1 LTPRVAPHLSYR
13 ARLPFRAV
21 NHRDRPGYDPGL
33 QRHHILPCQIY
44 ATASLAAML
53 ESVGLS
59 EIGFDDFRRNGM
71 LLPCRDEAAVRLGLP
86 LHCGPHRAYNALVI
100 ERVGQIEAGWAR
112 RRLHNPEAAIEE
124 ALFRLALLQRVLRRR
139 LFETRTGPFRLNRR
153 DPWGKLPDY
162 SELDAM
168 VELLWPETE
177 V

>member
-1 LTPRVAPHLSYR
+1 MVHRVAQLRSNR
-13 ARLPFRAV
+13 GKLPFRSV
-21 NHRDRPGYDPGL
+21 NQRDRPGFDPGM
-33 QRHHILPCQIY
+33 QRHHLLPCQLFSIVG
-44 ATASLAAML
+44 LAALL
-53 ESVGLS
+53 ETVGLS

-71 LLPCRDEAAVRLGLP
+71 LLPCSDEAAVRLGLP

-100 ERVGQIEAGWAR
+100 ERVGQIEAGWAVR
-112 RRLHNPEAAIEE
+112 RMSNPEAAIEE

-153 DPWGKLPDY
+153 DSWGKVPDW

-168 VELLWPETE
+168 ADLLWPETE